1 MEIDVLTA
9 MALGMSLEQL
19 KSIYKIQFPVLQS
32 YEADT
37 WYDQKGRI
45 IFTTN
50 KGLSNVGLSREE
62 WNKVKEMKM
71 GVYLKTITDDT
82 LPGGPVE
89 RVIEYV
95 APFDR
100 CDREQD
106 YETAWKFFEEKYG
119 TFLPESIR
127 RQGTLHT
134 AGEEYIRRDYK
145 AADVP
150 EPDLIYGWDNDRSRC
165 KPSPY
170 PLEEIMR
177 ITGCGPE
184 ELLMVDDLKPGLD
197 MAHACGV
204 KFAACRWSY
213 DIPVIREYMKKNAD
227 YSLGSVAE
235 LEKLQFGEEAV

>member
-1 MEIDVLTA
+1 MKYRCLVLDHDDTTVNSTPVIHYPA
-9 MALGMSLEQL
+9 FLKILEELRPGSYFTQEEFLSQNFYPGLRSFYMDGLGFS
-19 KSIYKIQFPVLQS
+19 
-32 YEADT
+32 EA
-37 WYDQKGRI
+37 
-45 IFTTN
+45 
-50 KGLSNVGLSREE
+50 
-62 WNKVKEMKM
+62 EMKREWE
-71 GVYLKTITDDT
+71 VWRDYVSSVIPPFF
-82 LPGGPVE
+82 PGM
-89 RVIEYV
+89 
-95 APFDR
+95 
-100 CDREQD
+100 
-106 YETAWKFFEEKYG
+106 
-119 TFLPESIR
+119 PELIR
-127 RQGTLHT
+127 RQKAEGGLVCVVSHSF
-134 AGEEYIRRDYK
+134 EEYIRRDYK

-213 DIPVIREYMKKNAD
+213 DIPVIREYMQKNAD